1 MKNSRTD
8 KKNPTVWFGDFRRDP
23 GRGSDVS
30 RRHEGLAADTPS
42 SRVCYSTRVWP
53 FVLLGGG
60 IGLFIWAVFVA
71 LALWLVGCS
80 SYTRAEYLNMDGDV
94 YQYAQIINGT
104 RMDLGNGFE
113 LDLGMGE
120 YFSMDGTKPREVIS
134 VGGSF
139 DYGRLS
145 IYAATD
151 VIGPWDVNPEVS
163 LYTSMELTY

>member
-1 MKNSRTD
+1 MRTRLLTTAMKNSQT
-8 KKNPTVWFGDFRRDP
+8 NP

-30 RRHEGLAADTPS
+30 RRQVGPAADAPS
-42 SRVCYSTRVWP
+42 SRALPGEGCIQEQALFAV
-53 FVLLGGG
+53 VLGLI
-60 IGLFIWAVFVA
+60 IGTIICLCI
-71 LALWLVGCS
+71 GCS
-80 SYTRAEYLNMDGDV
+80 SYTRAEYLNVDGDV
-94 YQYAQIINGT
+94 YQYAQVINGT
-104 RMDLGNGFE
+104 RLDLGNGFE

-120 YFSMDGTKPREVIS
+120 YFSMDDTKPREVIS

-145 IYAATD
+145 IYASTD